1 MCGIQILILYINI
14 VLTGTP
20 HSFSKQT
27 DKICSG
33 LDRITFTNTFKY
45 CFILFTFSSETCGLD
60 LGRGGGGGGLGG
72 SSVKLLTTFGLYQGI
87 YAAA

>member
-27 DKICSG
+27 DKNCSG
-33 LDRITFTNTFKY
+33 LDRITFTNTFKINIVLY
-45 CFILFTFSSETCGLD
+45 CSL
-60 LGRGGGGGGLGG
+60 
-72 SSVKLLTTFGLYQGI
+72 SVLKLMD
-87 YAAA
+87 